1 MSRRSIKAA
10 LVEFANGMVLSVC
23 ENGSLFIVEKD
34 VLYRASPT
42 GERVPMGRLD
52 FSRLSSFHVLGDRLV
67 LMSSWRR
74 HREVRLMSDP
84 SVTVEEG
91 PCPAQSV
98 GIDGCVINVLNE
110 GLDYW
115 ISSVDASRDLARRD
129 YESVPWIAGAPID
142 ASESSDPPE
151 GFGALFVKASRHVAS
166 RNTCIIQCISPRSLE
181 LIWERDFD
189 KYYLTNRFRE
199 PILTGNSVIAVVG
212 WNERTQRDAE
222 IVSLRRTDGATIWS
236 RIFQDHPSTCELVR
250 DRLYIEEGGRLWV
263 LDAASGET
271 IVTRTIGFSFQAPT
285 LVWTEGTRILVFS
298 GPRARAFSLDGKE
311 VLEDW
316 ELTRPYEF
324 TLEPPVLVGDS
335 FWMRAA
341 ADSGKRLLNTST
353 ALIRFERANAD
364 TSSMTGRTT
373 TICPEPWPVGVHVY
387 SIQTN
392 KETKYHVSVT
402 GDSADD
408 VVRYGYIVLRWVA
421 QARGAMLF
429 NDYRFEKT
437 FRGHILFSWT
447 VPNDDNSAIRTM
459 VEELQ
464 QELKEAPQPVT
475 DIRFD
480 VVPMPDEPPGRE
492 EPIGALVTPMMSIDL
507 GDIEKVPQA
516 IYRWCSEVMT
526 QWIPN
531 DTSIAVPATSLDVAE
546 TFLKK
551 AARRSPPGCV
561 PVLRDHAQR
570 LRAERRS
577 PSVGTDPAG
586 YRRSISIGAV
596 AAYAEVG
603 KRFYA
608 SEDRAYWF
616 STMSK
621 LARAI
626 CKQAPQNDEA
636 VLQVYRAVDELAE
649 VGRQEFEARKAAG
662 EFSCVPP
669 WEVRR

>member
-1 MSRRSIKAA
+1 
-10 LVEFANGMVLSVC
+10 
-23 ENGSLFIVEKD
+23 
-34 VLYRASPT
+34 
-42 GERVPMGRLD
+42 
-52 FSRLSSFHVLGDRLV
+52 
-67 LMSSWRR
+67 
-74 HREVRLMSDP
+74 MSDP

-271 IVTRTIGFSFQAPT
+271 IVTRTIGFSFQAPS

-316 ELTRPYEF
+316 ELAQPYEF
-324 TLEPPVLVGDS
+324 TLDLPVPVGDS
-335 FWMRAA
+335 FCMRAA

-373 TICPEPWPVGVHVY
+373 TICPETWPVGVHVY
-387 SIQTN
+387 SIQAN
-392 KETKYHVSVT
+392 KETKYHVLVT
-402 GDSADD
+402 GDSAED
-408 VVRYGYIVLRWVA
+408 VARYGYIVLRWVA

-429 NDYRFEKT
+429 NDYRFEKS
-437 FRGHILFSWT
+437 FRGTIFFSY
-447 VPNDDNSAIRTM
+447 SAEDGGDSEVRMM

-464 QELKEAPQPVT
+464 AELDEAPQPAT
-475 DIRFD
+475 KIQFEL
-480 VVPMPDEPPGRE
+480 VPMPEEPPGRE
-492 EPIGALVTPMMSIDL
+492 EPIGVLVTPEL
-507 GDIEKVPQA
+507 PLKPTQKVPMVVYLLCQKA
-516 IYRWCSEVMT
+516 MRPWQDQQESYR
-526 QWIPN
+526 
-531 DTSIAVPATSLDVAE
+531 IAKTVLDR
-546 TFLKK
+546 
-551 AARRSPPGCV
+551 ARRSG
-561 PVLRDHAQR
+561 
-570 LRAERRS
+570 ERGAGVVFAAS
-577 PSVGTDPAG
+577 SDSLVWVEDFFEDTAIGDPAAL
-586 YRRSISIGAV
+586 RKALQEGAV
-596 AAYAEVG
+596 HACANVG
-603 KRFYA
+603 RLFY
-608 SEDRAYWF
+608 SEQDLTRWF
-616 STMSK
+616 GYLSK

-626 CKQAPQNDEA
+626 CKKAPQENAAIMD
-636 VLQVYRAVDELAE
+636 VYRAIDGLPE
-649 VGRQEFEARKAAG
+649 VGRSEFERRKAAG
-662 EFSCVPP
+662 EFPYVPP
-669 WEVRR
+669 WDVRG